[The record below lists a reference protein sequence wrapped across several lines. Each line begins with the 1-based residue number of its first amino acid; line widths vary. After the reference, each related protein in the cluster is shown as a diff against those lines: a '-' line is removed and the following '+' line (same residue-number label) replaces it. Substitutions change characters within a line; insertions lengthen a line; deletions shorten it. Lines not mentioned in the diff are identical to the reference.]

1 MDIDTG
7 IAPIG
12 RVGWGSH
19 FCHFFRTVDDLSET
33 LVPYFK
39 TGLEQN
45 DACIW
50 VTADPFPKERALAE
64 LNTHVPNLGHRLATG
79 QLKILT
85 HSEWYAVH
93 GAKSPNDVA
102 EVWLSAKDQALRD
115 GYRALRLTGNTA
127 FLHADDWDGFMTY
140 EYLLREAFE
149 RQKLIALCSYDSRR
163 CDASASLEVIQR
175 HDFALT
181 KARGKWNVI
190 DAADGHRAKA
200 ELAVLKTS
208 FDQAVATRTHR
219 LSQALEHQR
228 LLSAEHGHRQ
238 KNLIATILSI
248 AEQTLKHA
256 GVADE
261 VRSTLCGRLQA
272 LDRVHEQ
279 LTRSDWSS
287 VSLRELLAAIA
298 APYGDRIRI
307 ACSDQHL
314 TPRAALD
321 LGLLF
326 NELATN
332 AAKYGGLAVPAA
344 HVDITVESRGDKVR
358 LVWRETAGQHIDKP
372 KRTGF
377 GLKLI
382 QQLITYGLQG
392 DCEMRFEP
400 SGLKCVIEAPATKML
415 KRREGCGL
423 GGH

>member
-1 MDIDTG
+1 MDVDTG

-64 LNTHVPNLGHRLATG
+64 LNTNVPNLGHRLATG

-93 GAKSPNDVA
+93 SAKSPNDVA

-175 HDFALT
+175 HDFA
-181 KARGKWNVI
+181 
-190 DAADGHRAKA
+190 
-200 ELAVLKTS
+200 
-208 FDQAVATRTHR
+208 
-219 LSQALEHQR
+219 
-228 LLSAEHGHRQ
+228 
-238 KNLIATILSI
+238 
-248 AEQTLKHA
+248 
-256 GVADE
+256 
-261 VRSTLCGRLQA
+261 
-272 LDRVHEQ
+272 
-279 LTRSDWSS
+279 
-287 VSLRELLAAIA
+287 
-298 APYGDRIRI
+298 
-307 ACSDQHL
+307 
-314 TPRAALD
+314 
-321 LGLLF
+321 
-326 NELATN
+326 
-332 AAKYGGLAVPAA
+332 
-344 HVDITVESRGDKVR
+344 
-358 LVWRETAGQHIDKP
+358 
-372 KRTGF
+372 
-377 GLKLI
+377 
-382 QQLITYGLQG
+382 
-392 DCEMRFEP
+392 
-400 SGLKCVIEAPATKML
+400 
-415 KRREGCGL
+415 
-423 GGH
+423 